1 MIRVRCG
8 DSGSADGFTF
18 VAMNL
23 RFSKMH
29 GLGNDFVVVDCR
41 ARPFALNAAQVAR
54 VGDRH
59 FGVGFDQ
66 LLTIEPARDSTCAF
80 RYRIYNADG
89 SPAAQC
95 GNGVR
100 CVAAWLQRA
109 GAVATGAMRLESP
122 SGSVGVELLA
132 DGRVRVDMG
141 VPRFEPQ
148 EIPLRMPA
156 SDLYWLQIDDIDI
169 EFGAVSMGNP
179 HVVVEIADVAAAPL
193 TTLGRALSTDAA
205 FPQGCN
211 VEFAQII
218 DRSHLRLRVWE
229 RGAGATLACGSGAC
243 AAVAVLRRRGKLD
256 ADVVV
261 QLPGGTLD
269 IHWDG
274 VHAPVWM
281 SGPVEFVFEGEIQ
294 L

>member
-1 MIRVRCG
+1 M
-8 DSGSADGFTF
+8 T
-18 VAMNL
+18 L

-29 GLGNDFVVVDCR
+29 GLGNDFVMVDCR
-41 ARPFALNAAQVAR
+41 TQPFALDTAQIAR
-54 VGDRH
+54 LGDRH

-66 LLTIEPARDSTCAF
+66 LLTIEPARDSKCIF
-80 RYRIYNADG
+80 RYGIYNADG
-89 SPAAQC
+89 SPSGQC

-100 CVAAWLQRA
+100 CVAAWLHRA
-109 GAVATGAMRLESP
+109 GALTAKTARLESP
-122 SGSVGVELLA
+122 SGPVTVELLDA
-132 DGRVRVDMG
+132 GRVRVDMG
-141 VPRFEPQ
+141 VPCFAPDK
-148 EIPLRMPA
+148 IPLRLAEADPYRLRIDA
-156 SDLYWLQIDDIDI
+156 SDI

-179 HVVVEIADVAAAPL
+179 HAVIEVADVAAAPL
-193 TTLGRALSTDAA
+193 KTHGAALSTNVH

-211 VEFAQII
+211 AGFAQIV
-218 DRSHLRLRVWE
+218 DRAHLRLRVWE

-256 ADVVV
+256 AEVAV

-274 VHAPVWM
+274 ADAPVWM
-281 SGPVEFVFEGEIQ
+281 SGPAEFVFEGEIQ